1 MRRRMHCVAPGRARR
16 GPALLLCLACLL
28 LPVPA
33 LAECPAHELRVNGAD
48 GRLLVS
54 LPMPEGAGWCL
65 AWNHSVEG
73 FAVHDCYRNVGGHM
87 VLERSHLPDF
97 AAGLDHIPGRGRQ
110 VSDGQGGYWI
120 EDLDEPVPGDRY
132 RLRVGAMRVDHR
144 LVRHGEPSLR
154 ALLERSRTRGC
165 RIDERLLAE
174 DGPVVISLSE
184 LAANEGVTIGLYT
197 NP

>member
-1 MRRRMHCVAPGRARR
+1 MRGRRTQLIAGRAR
-16 GPALLLCLACLL
+16 GSALLLWLAWMLVPL
-28 LPVPA
+28 PA
-33 LAECPAHELRVNGAD
+33 LAGCPDHGLRVTDAD
-48 GRLLVS
+48 GRSLVN

-120 EDLDEPVPGDRY
+120 EDIDEPVPGDRY

-144 LVRHGEPSLR
+144 LVRHGEPRLR
-154 ALLERSRTRGC
+154 SLLERSRDQGC
-165 RIDERLLAE
+165 GIDEDMLAG

-184 LAANEGVTIGLYT
+184 LAANEGVTIGLYSKH
-197 NP
+197 